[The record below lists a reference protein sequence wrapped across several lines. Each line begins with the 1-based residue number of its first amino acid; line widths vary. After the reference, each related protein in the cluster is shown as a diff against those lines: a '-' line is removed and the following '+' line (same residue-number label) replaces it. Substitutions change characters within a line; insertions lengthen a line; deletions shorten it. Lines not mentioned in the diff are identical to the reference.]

1 MTLVSSTL
9 RVCLGNV
16 DNTNLPSTDAHIISI
31 DSLSSSLPA
40 GDEGNIAPSSID
52 SLEVYVLVNELA
64 TAYDPMSLSDWIPKL
79 KVNASVS
86 IHAVVDGHEDD
97 DKKIDLQPIHTSFL
111 LAGLAGASE
120 QKSPKGRIVTATR
133 KVKESTA
140 AILPPK
146 KNIVTLSLDDDGDE
160 DDLIDEDELLDDEVA
175 PPPALLAEGKNA
187 ADDCGGRKACDNC
200 TCGRAELEA
209 NGKKADAAT
218 EPTNK
223 TVPSSAC
230 GNCAKGDAFRCAGC
244 PFLGKPAFKAGE
256 EHLVL
261 DLTDDL

>member
-16 DNTNLPSTDAHIISI
+16 DNTNLPSTDTRVISME
-31 DSLSSSLPA
+31 SLSSPIPTGTE
-40 GDEGNIAPSSID
+40 GDVAPSSID
-52 SLEVYVLVNELA
+52 SLEVYVLVNEL
-64 TAYDPMSLSDWIPKL
+64 TTVYDPMSLSDWIPKL
-79 KVNASVS
+79 KANASVS
-86 IHAVVDGHEDD
+86 IHAVVDGEDD
-97 DKKIDLQPIHTSFL
+97 DKKIDLQPVHTSFL
-111 LAGLAGASE
+111 LAGLVGASE
-120 QKSPKGRIVTATR
+120 QKSPKGRIVTAAR

-140 AILPPK
+140 AILPPRK
-146 KNIVTLSLDDDGDE
+146 KNIVTLSLDDDNYGNE
-160 DDLIDEDELLDDEVA
+160 DDLIDEDGLLDDELA

-209 NGKKADAAT
+209 GAVDAPK
-218 EPTNK
+218 EKSVPT
-223 TVPSSAC
+223 SSC
-230 GNCAKGDAFRCAGC
+230 GNCAKGDAFRCASC
-244 PFLGKPAFKAGE
+244 PYLGKPAFKPGE